1 MGPLRGRGRH
11 AAEAGGPVTL
21 WGWVT
26 LADSTQCFWP
36 GTSGLCEAP
45 LRERLSREQAGG
57 GTDVPVH

>member
-26 LADSTQCFWP
+26 LAARTQCFWP
-36 GTSGLCEAP
+36 GTSGLYEAP